1 LYLFIG
7 CSACSRRWYC
17 VWGFVV
23 VSFPLYLPGG
33 RKQSVL
39 GEEVLATIDVG
50 RFAIFY
56 ASSGSGIFYYI
67 VE

>member
-1 LYLFIG
+1 M
-7 CSACSRRWYC
+7 
-17 VWGFVV
+17 
-23 VSFPLYLPGG
+23 SFPLYLPGG